1 MTYVSSPST
10 FLNIGCLVFEWL
22 QTVTGGIA
30 IVLGFDVAPRHIDVF
45 SRHSLCAV
53 AEYSLE
59 AKRVAPILNICER
72 E

>member
-1 MTYVSSPST
+1 MSRR
-10 FLNIGCLVFEWL
+10 E
-22 QTVTGGIA
+22 A

-45 SRHSLCAV
+45 SRHRLCAV

-59 AKRVAPILNICER
+59 AKRVAPIIKKYER

>member
-1 MTYVSSPST
+1 MSRR
-10 FLNIGCLVFEWL
+10 E
-22 QTVTGGIA
+22 A

-45 SRHSLCAV
+45 SRHRLCAV

-59 AKRVAPILNICER
+59 AKRVAPILNIYER